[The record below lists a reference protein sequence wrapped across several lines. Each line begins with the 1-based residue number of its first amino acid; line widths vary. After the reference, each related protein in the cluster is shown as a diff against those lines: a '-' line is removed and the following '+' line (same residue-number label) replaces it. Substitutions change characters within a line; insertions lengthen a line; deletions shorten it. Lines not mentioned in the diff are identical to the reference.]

1 VNRAIFFDR
10 DGVLITAP
18 LGKNNKPES
27 AQTLSKINLIPGII
41 KLCRNLKKKYY
52 LFMITNQPDFARK
65 KNTKKNIN
73 QINIFLKNKLNLDD
87 IFVCFCKYDSCKNR
101 KPNPG
106 MLIQAKKKY
115 NINLKKSFLIGDRW
129 RDIDAGKKVG
139 CKTIFIDYCYNEKLN
154 NKPDYVVKNVKD
166 IINLNL

>member
-1 VNRAIFFDR
+1 MNRAIFFDR

-27 AQTLSKINLIPGII
+27 AQTLSKINLTPGII

-52 LFMITNQPDFARK
+52 LIMITNQPDFARK

-73 QINIFLKNKLNLDD
+73 QINMFLKNKLNLDD

-106 MLIQAKKKY
+106 M
-115 NINLKKSFLIGDRW
+115 
-129 RDIDAGKKVG
+129 
-139 CKTIFIDYCYNEKLN
+139 
-154 NKPDYVVKNVKD
+154 
-166 IINLNL
+166 

>member
-27 AQTLSKINLIPGII
+27 AKTLSKINLTTGII

-73 QINIFLKNKLNLDD
+73 QINVFLKNKLNLDD
-87 IFVCFCKYDSCKNR
+87 VFVCFCKDDSCKNR

-106 MLIQAKKKY
+106 MLIQAKKKF
-115 NINLKKSFLIGDRW
+115 NINLKKSFFIGDRW

-139 CKTIFIDYCYNEKLN
+139 CKTIFID
-154 NKPDYVVKNVKD
+154 
-166 IINLNL
+166 

>member
-1 VNRAIFFDR
+1 MNRAIFFDR

-27 AQTLSKINLIPGII
+27 AQTLSRINLTPGII

-52 LFMITNQPDFARK
+52 LFMITNQLDFARK

-73 QINIFLKNKLNLDD
+73 QINVFLKNKLNLDD
-87 IFVCFCKYDSCKNR
+87 VFVCFCKDDSCKNR

-106 MLIQAKKKY
+106 MLMQAKKKF
-115 NINLKKSFLIGDRW
+115 NVNLKKSFFIGDRW

-139 CKTIFIDYCYNEKLN
+139 CKTIFIDYSYNEKLN

-166 IINLNL
+166 IINLKL